1 VPALEAMVDLQT
13 ADGAWESVVQYK
25 KRILD
30 VADGPSAR
38 AKLLV
43 EIGDLWIEKLENPD
57 GAAEAFTESLDLE
70 PENHVVLHKL
80 LVAFQAAERWSEA
93 IDIIERVC
101 GLEQRDE
108 AKAKYTYTI
117 GVVLRDKL
125 EDEDA
130 ALERFNEALDFDSTQ
145 LKPFEA
151 VNKLLNE
158 RKDWK
163 ALERAYRKMLHRI
176 INHGNTEPSAQLR
189 CGGGVVQDGGGAQ
202 A

>member
-1 VPALEAMVDLQT
+1 MAT
-13 ADGAWESVVQYK
+13 FG
-25 KRILD
+25 
-30 VADGPSAR
+30 
-38 AKLLV
+38 
-43 EIGDLWIEKLENPD
+43 IEKLENPD
-57 GAAEAFTESLDLE
+57 GAAEAFTESLDIE
-70 PENHVVLHKL
+70 PDNHVVLHKL

-101 GLEQRDE
+101 GLEERDE

-130 ALERFNEALDFDSTQ
+130 ALERFNEALDLDSTQ

-163 ALERAYRKMLHRI
+163 ALEPSVPQDASPHHQSGQHGPRAQPLAHARHHLS
-176 INHGNTEPSAQLR
+176 GPSAQLR